1 MGENFFK
8 STRVDESPKEGE
20 SSQSQ
25 QSGQTVHCENSFKSI
40 KLTDHP
46 KREKSFHAQYMDG
59 HKLKVDG
66 SPKEG
71 ENSFKYMDGDKL
83 KSTKWTDH
91 PNRIKKIPASKKVNS
106 RRI

>member
-1 MGENFFK
+1 
-8 STRVDESPKEGE
+8 
-20 SSQSQ
+20 
-25 QSGQTVHCENSFKSI
+25 
-40 KLTDHP
+40 
-46 KREKSFHAQYMDG
+46 MDG

-91 PNRIKKIPASKKVNS
+91 PNRLKKKKNPASKKVNS